1 MNQLLQLAYWLYNY
15 CTDFVINAA
24 NLLNLSYYEVN
35 FLLFIILYPALIFGT
50 SLLYLIQRWRRKQV
64 SNSMNNE
71 QIQ

>member
-15 CTDFVINAA
+15 CTDFVINVA

-35 FLLFIILYPALIFGT
+35 FLLFIIGYPALIFGT
-50 SLLYLIQRWRRKQV
+50 ALLYLIQRWKLKQV